1 MNRALWIL
9 VVWFAFGLE
18 LGLREAL
25 RLRDLP
31 VAPSF
36 VFCCLTLVAMFASR
50 TTVRWSALGIGLLMD
65 LLNAVQIQESLSE
78 VRVVGPYMISFLVGA
93 EVILLVRSST
103 IRRNPLTLG
112 FLAGVGALA
121 AAIVFVCVMTMRGW
135 FLDNLQW
142 SIWFQLWTRILSALY
157 TGMLGVVLAF
167 GLLPLAPYL
176 GMQTNVTPMGVGRVG
191 RR

>member
-9 VVWFAFGLE
+9 VVWMALGLE

-31 VAPSF
+31 IAPSF

-50 TTVRWSALGIGLLMD
+50 TTVRWSALAIGLLMD
-65 LLNAVQIQESLSE
+65 LLNPLQMQGSLAD
-78 VRVVGPYMISFLVGA
+78 VRVMGPHMLSYLVGA
-93 EVILLVRSST
+93 EVIVLVRSST

-112 FLAGVGALA
+112 FLAGLGAMA
-121 AAIVFVCVMTMRGW
+121 GAVVFVVVMTIRGW
-135 FLDNLQW
+135 FLDNLEW
-142 SIWFQLWTRILSALY
+142 TIWFQLWTRLLSGIY
-157 TGMLGVVLAF
+157 TGLLGIVLAF

-176 GMQTNVTPMGVGRVG
+176 GMQTNVPGVARST
-191 RR
+191 RWQ

>member
-9 VVWFAFGLE
+9 IVWMALGLE

-31 VAPSF
+31 IAPSF

-50 TTVRWSALGIGLLMD
+50 TTVRWSALAIGLLMD
-65 LLNAVQIQESLSE
+65 LLNPLQMQGSIAD
-78 VRVVGPYMISFLVGA
+78 VRVIGPHMISYLIGA
-93 EVILLVRSST
+93 EVIVLVRSST

-112 FLAGVGALA
+112 FLAGLGAMA
-121 AAIVFVCVMTMRGW
+121 GAIVFVVVMTIRGW
-135 FLDNLQW
+135 FLDNLEW
-142 SIWFQLWTRILSALY
+142 SIWFQIWTRLLSAIY
-157 TGMLGVVLAF
+157 TGLLGIVLAF

-176 GMQTNVTPMGVGRVG
+176 GMQTNTPGVARSA
-191 RR
+191 RWQ